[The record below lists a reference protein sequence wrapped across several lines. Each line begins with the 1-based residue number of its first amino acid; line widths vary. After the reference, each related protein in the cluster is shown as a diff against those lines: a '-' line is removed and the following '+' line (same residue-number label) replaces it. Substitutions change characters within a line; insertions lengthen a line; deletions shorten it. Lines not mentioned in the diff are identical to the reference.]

1 MTLEIERR
9 EFIARSKRYLAFPA
23 AGACVWVLIGLTSLF
38 VGKQTALWVLL
49 FGSGAIFPL
58 ALVMARITGQEVF
71 IKNNRFG
78 RLVGQCVLMVNL
90 LWAVNIPMV
99 AVAPQL
105 VPLSVAIGLGLHW
118 IVVGWINGAGFGLVH
133 AVLRTALCVT
143 AYGLFPQQR
152 VFAIAMAVV
161 ATYAFTLWQ
170 LSRDASFDFS
180 AAPARPIP

>member
-1 MTLEIERR
+1 MSIEIERR

-23 AGACVWVLIGLTSLF
+23 AGACIWFLIGLSSLF
-38 VGKQTALWVLL
+38 VSKQTALWVLL

-58 ALVMARITGQEVF
+58 ALAMARITGQEVF
-71 IKNNRFG
+71 VKNNRFG

-118 IVVGWINGAGFGLVH
+118 IVVGWINDASFGLVH
-133 AVLRTALCVT
+133 SILRTCLCIA
-143 AYGLFPQQR
+143 AYFLFPDHR
-152 VFAIAMAVV
+152 LFSIAMAVV
-161 ATYAFTLWQ
+161 VTYAVSLWQ
-170 LSRDASFDFS
+170 LCRDSSFDF
-180 AAPARPIP
+180 AVTPVDQIT